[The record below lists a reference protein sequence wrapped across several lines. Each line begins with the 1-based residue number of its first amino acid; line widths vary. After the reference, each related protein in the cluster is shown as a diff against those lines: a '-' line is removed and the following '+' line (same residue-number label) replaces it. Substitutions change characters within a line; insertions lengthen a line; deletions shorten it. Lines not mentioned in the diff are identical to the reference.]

1 MFMAI
6 TVHEARRDL
15 VGLIE
20 RVNLDRIE
28 IEIVSKSGSAVL
40 LSKDEYDALTET
52 NYLLSSPKNAARLL
66 LSLKAAREGAGASTD
81 PHGASF
87 GRNCPQARSTPHS
100 D

>member
-6 TVHEARRDL
+6 TAHEARRDL

-20 RVNLDRIE
+20 RVNLDRIG

-52 NYLLSSPKNAARLL
+52 NYLLSSPKNAARLVS
-66 LSLKAAREGAGASTD
+66 SLRAARKAERAIPSE
-81 PHGASF
+81 
-87 GRNCPQARSTPHS
+87 
-100 D
+100 